1 MKRIF
6 AVALLSAASLL
17 SLSAQAVPTPPNY
30 DLHKDGP
37 IPPELTHPGSL
48 FIANGSS
55 DIARFSYTFTGDS
68 SRAYEEFYN
77 AVRARGA
84 YHLVAQPDQA
94 DLVLIVRTSSRSM
107 FGYNGGD
114 NSASQPC
121 LRLTVVDRRTNI
133 PIWSM
138 IQPIDFAFFHKNR
151 DKAFEHAMRRLVM
164 EFESFTSV
172 APKAPPTPVKS

>member
-17 SLSAQAVPTPPNY
+17 SLSAQNLPTPPNY
-30 DLHKDGP
+30 DLSKDGP
-37 IPPELTHPGSL
+37 IPVELTHPGSI
-48 FIANGSS
+48 FVANGSS

-68 SRAYEEFYN
+68 SRAYVEFYN
-77 AVRARGA
+77 AIQASGA
-84 YHLVAQPDQA
+84 YHLVGSPNQA

-107 FGYNGGD
+107 FGYNGGE

-151 DKAFEHAMRRLVM
+151 DKAFLRAMQRLV
-164 EFESFTSV
+164 T
-172 APKAPPTPVKS
+172 